1 MEEPNDLSVPRPAAR
16 RKSFPTWGD
25 LLLVL
30 SVFLGANLL
39 AGVVVG
45 AVNGGTMTGLALFL
59 TYTLSFAVTIA
70 FALKLAQLRGNE
82 SPIRLTFKGFYPTQV
97 LWGLILM
104 LAVSV
109 VIEPVVNL
117 FPKEWYDLVGDQL
130 TNGGWAM
137 FTAVVMAPVCEEIF
151 FRGILQKNMVRKW
164 GPVGGIAFAS
174 AIFGLIHGIPQ
185 QIVAGF
191 CLGIVIGWVYWRT
204 GSLVAAMVLHAINNA
219 LGVFLTLFESEE
231 IADRTIRQVIGNDTG
246 YTAVYAVCALL
257 LIGSFLFAIFAE
269 DRGRLGQ
276 KTKQA

>member
-1 MEEPNDLSVPRPAAR
+1 MEEQNELPVPRPAAP
-16 RKSFPTWGD
+16 RKTFPAWSD
-25 LLLVL
+25 LLLIL
-30 SVFLGANLL
+30 LVFLGTNLL
-39 AGVVVG
+39 AGVVVA
-45 AVNGGTMTGLALFL
+45 AVNGGAMTGLAIFL

-70 FALKLAQLRGNE
+70 FALKLARMRGNE

-104 LAVSV
+104 LAMSV
-109 VIEPVVNL
+109 VIEPVINL
-117 FPKEWYDLVGDQL
+117 FPKEWYDWVDDRI

-164 GPVGGIAFAS
+164 GPVAGILIAS

-185 QIVAGF
+185 QVVAGF

-219 LGVFLTLFESEE
+219 LSVFLTLFESEE
-231 IADRTIRQVIGNDTG
+231 IADRTVRQIIGNDTA

-257 LIGSFLFAIFAE
+257 LIGSLLFAIFAE
-269 DRGRLGQ
+269 DRRRLGQ
-276 KTKQA
+276 KIKQA